1 MKNLSKK
8 LSQYAL
14 VSGFFA
20 ASLPQK
26 ALAQC
31 SSTGNTIGEGIECAG
46 GTLPENLSGSGGIIT
61 NVINVLLGIV
71 GVVAII
77 MIIVGA
83 LRMVLSA
90 GNEKTVA
97 GARNTILYAV
107 IGLIIAILAF
117 AIVNFITGRI

>member
-1 MKNLSKK
+1 MKKLSKK
-8 LSQYAL
+8 LSQYTL
-14 VSGFFA
+14 VAGFFA
-20 ASLPQK
+20 SSLPQK

-31 SSTGNTIGEGIECAG
+31 SNTGNTIGEGIDCAG
-46 GTLPENLSGSGGIIT
+46 GTLPKNLTGGDGIIT

-77 MIIVGA
+77 MIIFGA
-83 LRMVLSA
+83 LRMVYSA
-90 GNEKTVA
+90 GNEKTVTD
-97 GARNTILYAV
+97 ARNTILYAV

>member
-14 VSGFFA
+14 VAGFFT

-26 ALAQC
+26 VLAQC
-31 SSTGNTIGEGIECAG
+31 SDNGNTIGEGIECAG

-97 GARNTILYAV
+97 DARNTILYAV

>member
-8 LSQYAL
+8 LSQFTL
-14 VSGFFA
+14 VAGFFA

-31 SSTGNTIGEGIECAG
+31 SNTGDTISEGIECAG

-77 MIIVGA
+77 MVIVGA

-97 GARNTILYAV
+97 DARNTILYAV
-107 IGLIIAILAF
+107 IGLIVAILAF

>member
-8 LSQYAL
+8 LSQYTL
-14 VSGFFA
+14 VAGFFA
-20 ASLPQK
+20 VSLPQK

-31 SSTGNTIGEGIECAG
+31 SNTGDTISEGIECAG

-77 MIIVGA
+77 MVIVGA

-97 GARNTILYAV
+97 DARNTILYAV
-107 IGLIIAILAF
+107 IGLIVAILAF